1 METIPVSDE
10 LVAWL
15 DRCGM
20 RGNGLAG
27 PALHGMGAGTKVEE
41 AFAPATAN
49 SGRDRAPIGM
59 GKTGSRSPRQVG
71 QGRNV
76 NTDRGEAVGV
86 NYGTNI
92 DAAMANAMSRG
103 RVYRARP
110 LLIALDG
117 GLSGAHG

>member
-1 METIPVSDE
+1 MTTIQVSAE
-10 LVAWL
+10 LEAWL
-15 DRCGM
+15 ARKGM
-20 RGNGLAG
+20 K
-27 PALHGMGAGTKVEE
+27 GAGTQVEV
-41 AFAPATAN
+41 AHVPATAN
-49 SGRDRAPIGM
+49 SGRDRAPISN
-59 GKTGSRSPRQVG
+59 KRTGIAPAKFHRES
-71 QGRNV
+71 V
-76 NTDRGEAVGV
+76 NTDRGEPVGV

>member
-1 METIPVSDE
+1 MDSYRDSTLVFRLVSE
-10 LVAWL
+10 GL
-15 DRCGM
+15 

-27 PALHGMGAGTKVEE
+27 PALHGMRPE
-41 AFAPATAN
+41 
-49 SGRDRAPIGM
+49 R
-59 GKTGSRSPRQVG
+59 TGSAKPPAKFQGG
-71 QGRNV
+71 QESV
-76 NTDRGEAVGV
+76 NTDRGEPVGV